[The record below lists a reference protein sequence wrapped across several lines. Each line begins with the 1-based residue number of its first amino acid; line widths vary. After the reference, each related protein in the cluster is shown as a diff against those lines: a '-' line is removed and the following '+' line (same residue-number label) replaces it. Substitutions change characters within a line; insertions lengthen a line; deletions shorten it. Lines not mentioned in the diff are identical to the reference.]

1 VDKISNQE
9 SSEYFN
15 KIKRADSIN
24 EVRPVYSNSPVI
36 KQNYI
41 VKISSLILIDS
52 GRITNKKT

>member
-41 VKISSLILIDS
+41 TLIESPTKKRRKRDS
-52 GRITNKKT
+52 VPN